1 MSTQTKEAKGWDY
14 FAYALY
20 AFAGLG
26 IEVLLAFFL
35 EPLIYGCS
43 MNEWSTAQNI
53 SHWIITCICWGIMCA
68 VLINTAKSKYSFN
81 LFKKT
86 KPMKIWQ
93 WVSVVIIFIL
103 MIVFSY
109 IDWNGSKVL
118 KEFRYNGWLKFI
130 FQYIYYVFEVG
141 LVVLIVIFGQK
152 AFEKWFHKDSAV
164 WIPYGGVLT
173 GLTWGM
179 VHILTKGDLST
190 GVSLSLISIGYG
202 ITYLLVNRDIKKA
215 YIWILLMFVL

>member
-68 VLINTAKSKYSFN
+68 VLINTAKSKYKESDIF
-81 LFKKT
+81 T
-86 KPMKIWQ
+86 KYLPSGE
-93 WVSVVIIFIL
+93 VSVIKKVIISKSPFL
-103 MIVFSY
+103 NLSFLLFHWQMISPHGF
-109 IDWNGSKVL
+109 
-118 KEFRYNGWLKFI
+118 
-130 FQYIYYVFEVG
+130 
-141 LVVLIVIFGQK
+141 LINCPQ
-152 AFEKWFHKDSAV
+152 S
-164 WIPYGGVLT
+164 
-173 GLTWGM
+173 
-179 VHILTKGDLST
+179 VH
-190 GVSLSLISIGYG
+190 
-202 ITYLLVNRDIKKA
+202 
-215 YIWILLMFVL
+215 

>member
-1 MSTQTKEAKGWDY
+1 MKTQTKDAKGWDF

-20 AFAGLG
+20 AFGGLG

-43 MNEWSTAQNI
+43 MGEWSTAQNI
-53 SHWIITCICWGIMCA
+53 SHWIITCICWGLMCA
-68 VLINTAKSKYSFN
+68 FLISTAKSKYNFN
-81 LFKKT
+81 LFEKAKT
-86 KPMKIWQ
+86 MKIWQ

-103 MIVFSY
+103 MVVFSY

-118 KEFRYNGWLKFI
+118 KEFLYNGWLKFI
-130 FQYIYYVFEVG
+130 FQYIYYAFEVG
-141 LVVLIVIFGQK
+141 LVVLIVVFGQK